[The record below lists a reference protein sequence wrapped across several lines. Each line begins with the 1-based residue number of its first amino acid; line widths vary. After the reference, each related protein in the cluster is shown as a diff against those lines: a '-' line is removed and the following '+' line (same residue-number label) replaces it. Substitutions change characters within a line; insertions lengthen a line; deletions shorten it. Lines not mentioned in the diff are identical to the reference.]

1 MKKILGSILLLLL
14 FTKIG
19 MAQAQYQPYSYQF
32 YQKFNED
39 LYSTKTRIHTALK
52 PFIIDGDLKH
62 KYDSLMNVGVDTS
75 RHHSWAY
82 RKLFNEHL
90 IDVKAPDYNF
100 YADYLPDLTIGKDFS
115 GKKTTWLNTR
125 GYQLG
130 GNIGDKFYFYSSGYE
145 NQAVFPQYINTYI
158 SQVGIVPGRA
168 YDRNFGLKSTKDWS
182 DVYAIVSY
190 TPVKYLNITMG
201 HDKTFIGD
209 GYRSVIMSDYASAYP
224 FFKLTGN
231 LGNVKYMAMWS
242 YMTDPATPA
251 ASYDIGSNRKWG
263 VFHYLDW
270 NVNDRLSLGFFDA
283 IIWANRDSSVNVN
296 RGFDFSYANPIIFL
310 RPIEASNGSPD
321 NALIGF
327 TGKYKITNGITAYGQ
342 FLLDEFSSKDFFSG
356 KGSYRNKYSWQ
367 LGVKGSNL
375 FNVQSLNYL
384 AEYNGSL
391 PYTYSEISPAKNYS
405 EQAEPL
411 AHPFGANFK
420 EVVSILN
427 YSYKRF
433 DFTGE
438 IDYGYYGLDINNL
451 NYGKDIFKVYTTAA
465 QTEGNYIGQGL
476 TTKMTYVEGKVAYM
490 LNPKYNLRIEL
501 GGVYRKESNSQ
512 FNDKTT
518 MITIGLRSSF
528 RNIYSDIASY
538 RAH

>member
-1 MKKILGSILLLLL
+1 MKKILGSLLLLLL
-14 FTKIG
+14 FAKVG
-19 MAQAQYQPYSYQF
+19 MAQAQYQPYTYQF

-39 LYSTKTRIHTALK
+39 LYSTKTRIHTSLK

-62 KYDSLMNVGVDTS
+62 KYDSLMNVGVDTTI
-75 RHHSWAY
+75 HHSWVH

-130 GNIGDKFYFYSSGYE
+130 GNIGNNFYFYSSGYE
-145 NQAVFPQYINTYI
+145 NQGVFPEYINTYI
-158 SQVGIVPGRA
+158 NQVGIVPGSA
-168 YDRNFGLKSTKDWS
+168 SDRTFGKPTKDWS
-182 DVYAIVSY
+182 YVSAIISY

-201 HDKTFIGD
+201 HDKNFIGD
-209 GYRSVIMSDYASAYP
+209 GYRSVILSDYASAYP

-231 LGNVKYMAMWS
+231 LGNVRYMAMWS

-251 ASYDIGSNRKWG
+251 ASYNIGSNRKWG

-283 IIWANRDSSVNVN
+283 IIWANRDSAVNVN
-296 RGFDFSYANPIIFL
+296 RGFDLSYANPIIFL
-310 RPIEASNGSPD
+310 RPVEYSNGSPD

-391 PYTYSEISPAKNYS
+391 PYTYSEISPTKNYS

-451 NYGKDIFKVYTTAA
+451 NYGKDIFKVYTTAV

-518 MITIGLRSSF
+518 MVTIGLRSSF
-528 RNIYSDIASY
+528 RNIYNDIASY
-538 RAH
+538 KAH

>member
-14 FTKIG
+14 FAKVG

-39 LYSTKTRIHTALK
+39 LYSTKTRIHT
-52 PFIIDGDLKH
+52 
-62 KYDSLMNVGVDTS
+62 
-75 RHHSWAY
+75 
-82 RKLFNEHL
+82 
-90 IDVKAPDYNF
+90 
-100 YADYLPDLTIGKDFS
+100 DYLPDLVIGKDFS
-115 GKKTTWLNTR
+115 DKRTTWINTR

-130 GNIGDKFYFYSSGYE
+130 GNIGDKFSFYSSGYE
-145 NQAVFPQYINTYI
+145 NQAVFPQYLNTYI
-158 SQVGIVPGRA
+158 KQVGIVPGRA
-168 YDRNFGLKSTKDWS
+168 YDRNFGNKSSKDWS
-182 DVYAIVSY
+182 DVYATVSY
-190 TPVKYLNITMG
+190 TPVKYLNITLG

-209 GYRSVIMSDYASAYP
+209 GYRSVILSDYASAYP

-231 LGNVKYMAMWS
+231 LGNVRYMAMWS
-242 YMTDPATPA
+242 YMTDPTTTA

-310 RPIEASNGSPD
+310 RPVEASNGSPD

-327 TGKYKITNGITAYGQ
+327 TGKYKVTDGLTAYGQ

-375 FNVQSLNYL
+375 FNIPSLNYL

-391 PYTYSEISPAKNYS
+391 PYTYSEISPIKNYS

-420 EVVSILN
+420 EVVGILN

-438 IDYGYYGLDINNL
+438 IDYGHYGLDINNL
-451 NYGKDIFKVYTTAA
+451 NYGKDIFKVYTDAVLH
-465 QTEGNYIGQGL
+465 EGNVIGQGL
-476 TTKMTYVEGKVAYM
+476 TTNMAYVEGKVAYM

-501 GGVYRKESNSQ
+501 GGVYRRESNSQ

-518 MITIGLRSSF
+518 MVTIGIRSSF
-528 RNIYSDIASY
+528 RNIYNDIASY
-538 RAH
+538 KAH